1 MTGDKFQVIAKELDE
16 LGYTIMKKKNP
27 EYSEESID
35 YLANFRF
42 VAHELNLLPH
52 QVLYVYM
59 RKHWA
64 SIAAFC
70 RDPQKE
76 MSEPIEMR
84 LADSMNYHRLLFGLI
99 KDTEPME
106 VGIIS

>member
-1 MTGDKFQVIAKELDE
+1 MTGDEFQVIAKELDE

-27 EYSEESID
+27 EYSEASID

-42 VAHELNLLPH
+42 IARELELLPQ

-64 SIAAFC
+64 SIATYC
-70 RDPQKE
+70 RNPRRE
-76 MSEPIEMR
+76 SSEPIEMR
-84 LADSMNYHRLLFGLI
+84 LADSMNYHRLLYGLH
-99 KDTEPME
+99 KD
-106 VGIIS
+106 V

>member
-1 MTGDKFQVIAKELDE
+1 MTGQEFQMIAKELDE
-16 LGYTIMKKKNP
+16 LGYTIMLKKNP
-27 EYSEESID
+27 EYSEGSID

-42 VAHELNLLPH
+42 VASEINLLPL

-64 SIAAFC
+64 SIAAYC
-70 RDPQKE
+70 KNPTIEQ
-76 MSEPIEMR
+76 SEPIEMR

-99 KDTEPME
+99 KDK
-106 VGIIS
+106 